1 MYQTKSHKTTKNA
14 HKSITFKITLKS
26 CIYAASLF
34 SLNTHKKIVNICL
47 CATFYLP
54 RAKSVLKLNLHA
66 TSYHTKLIIV
76 LLIDVTVSV
85 LEQTDCDKLKISIYF
100 LSTMK
105 HIYYHLKLPSCSQ
118 LISLNKYL
126 EKLAYIYYRNAFY
139 VAICVEFERK
149 NNTIMAL
156 LLSNCLQVLTIFYD
170 WLLEYYFWWF
180 RHICLLG

>member
-1 MYQTKSHKTTKNA
+1 
-14 HKSITFKITLKS
+14 
-26 CIYAASLF
+26 
-34 SLNTHKKIVNICL
+34 
-47 CATFYLP
+47 
-54 RAKSVLKLNLHA
+54 
-66 TSYHTKLIIV
+66 
-76 LLIDVTVSV
+76 
-85 LEQTDCDKLKISIYF
+85 
-100 LSTMK
+100 MK

-180 RHICLLG
+180 RHICLLGYRIKFSCLHIPHGHYFLGTLWLWNKMNLYFFSILSESPPLISFTFLPCNKVSPLQSEVKHCLQKS